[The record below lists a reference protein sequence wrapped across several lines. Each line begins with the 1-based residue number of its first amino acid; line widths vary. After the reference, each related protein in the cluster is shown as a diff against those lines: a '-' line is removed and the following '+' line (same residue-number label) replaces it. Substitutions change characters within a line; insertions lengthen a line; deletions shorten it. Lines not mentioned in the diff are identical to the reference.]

1 MGPPSRRRDHR
12 GTVGIAVEGL
22 GVGVFVVVLILVI
35 VIHEAAHFGVARAF
49 DIKVTEFFVGFG
61 PKLWSRIRGETEIG
75 FKAIPAGGYVKI
87 AGMNP
92 YETVAP
98 EELPR
103 TFGAKPIWQRV
114 LVIAAGPATHFVLA
128 FLFFALWLGLVGER
142 TDTKPVLASV
152 PSTLDRAAGP
162 AFEAG
167 LRPGDEVVAIGELE
181 RPTIDE
187 LVAVTQANVG
197 RPLRVVVLRDGQEIA
212 VTVTPVL
219 SEIDGEEIARI
230 GVILEPGRETAGI
243 VGSVAGGTQLVWDN
257 LVGTVR
263 GVARV
268 FGPEGIRRLFDLV
281 FTEAPR
287 ERGDATSV
295 VGVGAVAGNIASEG
309 HVGDLLFLFGI
320 VNVFVGFLNL
330 LPLPPFDGGHLAVLA
345 IEKVRGRPVDM
356 RRVVPVSAAV
366 AAFFIVF
373 TVAVVY
379 VDLVKP
385 PV

>member
-1 MGPPSRRRDHR
+1 MH
-12 GTVGIAVEGL
+12 EL
-22 GVGVFVVVLILVI
+22 GVGAFIVVLILVI

-61 PKLWSRIRGETEIG
+61 PRLWSRIRGETEIG
-75 FKAIPAGGYVKI
+75 FKAVPAGGYVKI

-98 EELPR
+98 EDLPR

-114 LVIAAGPATHFVLA
+114 LVIAAGPATHFVVA
-128 FLFFALWLGLVGER
+128 FLFFALWLGLVGEP
-142 TDTKPVLASV
+142 TDTKPVLGSV
-152 PSTLDRAAGP
+152 PATLDRAAGP

-181 RPTIDE
+181 RPTTDE
-187 LVAVTQANVG
+187 LIAVTQANVG
-197 RPLRVVVLRDGQEIA
+197 RPLRLVVLRDGREIA
-212 VTVTPVL
+212 VRVTPVL

-268 FGPEGIRRLFDLV
+268 FGPEGIGRLFDLV
-281 FTEAPR
+281 FTDAPR

-295 VGVGAVAGNIASEG
+295 VGVGAVAGSIASEG